1 MKTRQSFL
9 LASLSS
15 AAIDSRCPFEE
26 EENAKNVVEPAFQKA
41 CPSCFKKTKGDLA
54 LSWHLTFLK
63 FFLSL
68 IFQ

>member
-9 LASLSS
+9 LASLSY

-41 CPSCFKKTKGDLA
+41 CPSCFKKNKR
-54 LSWHLTFLK
+54 
-63 FFLSL
+63 
-68 IFQ
+68 